1 MKKLL
6 GIAVLAGAVLA
17 LPFSTLAAD
26 APADAP
32 KTEKKPRGVP
42 FNGKIAAENKTAKTI
57 SLEGKEKARAFL
69 ITSATRIH
77 KDKKPATLDDVMVG
91 DRVGGY
97 ARENAEGKMEVVTL
111 NDGVPAPKPKAPV
124 EDKK

>member
-1 MKKLL
+1 
-6 GIAVLAGAVLA
+6 
-17 LPFSTLAAD
+17 
-26 APADAP
+26 
-32 KTEKKPRGVP
+32 
-42 FNGKIAAENKTAKTI
+42 
-57 SLEGKEKARAFL
+57 
-69 ITSATRIH
+69 
-77 KDKKPATLDDVMVG
+77 MVG